1 MNPTYTV
8 RGADGREY
16 GPVSLEQITAWTR
29 EGRIMAQNEI
39 RRNDMEHWAAA
50 GDFIE
55 LKDAFAPAT
64 STAVATEVASPTI
77 RPITAPAGTVA
88 SSPNAATRAAGRASW
103 FYWIAGLS
111 LINSVISLSGGNFQF
126 FLGLG
131 ITEIFDG
138 VASGMG
144 SAGKAVAFA
153 LDLLVAG
160 VLVLMGVFASKGHLW
175 AFIVGI
181 GLLAL
186 DAVLVLILQLGFGS
200 ADTARNLWVS
210 LALHGYVLFR
220 LFQGMMVTRELR
232 AQSATRG

>member
-16 GPVSLEQITAWTR
+16 GPVSLEQITAWSR

-55 LKDAFAPAT
+55 LKDVFAPAT
-64 STAVATEVASPTI
+64 SSSVATAVATPTV
-77 RPITAPAGTVA
+77 RPIAAPAGMVA
-88 SSPNAATRAAGRASW
+88 SGPNGAAQPAGRASW

-111 LINSVISLSGGNFQF
+111 LINSVIALSGGNFHF

-138 VASGMG
+138 FASQMG
-144 SAGKAVAFA
+144 GAGKVVAFG

-160 VLVLMGVFASKGHLW
+160 VLVLMGFFATKGHMW
-175 AFIVGI
+175 AYGVGI

-186 DAVLVLILQLGFGS
+186 DAVLILILQLGFGA
-200 ADTARNLWVS
+200 ADTERTLWVS
-210 LALHGYVLFR
+210 LALHAYVLFR
-220 LFQGMMVTRELR
+220 LFQGMMAMRELR
-232 AQSATRG
+232 AQSAMRG